1 MRHIVSFALASLA
14 AAVLCTF
21 GCAAKIGSQSDFDS
35 TKSSITNGSPV
46 VLDIRDADK
55 SGTASG
61 VGPARY
67 TSITGDH
74 VQTMQSGTIPRDV
87 FATVNADGSIQ
98 FNLSSG
104 SDISAKG
111 VEFNPATKALKVAEF
126 STLTSEPLRAHNEAY
141 DRLVAYWASR
151 DEASKQAI
159 LAQLDT
165 IKSISS
171 DIVPLIKAALGA
183 P

>member
-1 MRHIVSFALASLA
+1 MRYVIHLALAALTS
-14 AAVLCTF
+14 AVLSTL

-35 TKSSITNGSPV
+35 TKSSLTNGSPV
-46 VLDIRDADK
+46 VLDIRDSDK

-67 TSITGDH
+67 TSITKEH
-74 VQTMQSGTIPRDV
+74 VQTMQSGTVPRDV
-87 FATVNADGSIQ
+87 FATVLPDGSVQ

-104 SDISAKG
+104 SDIRASG
-111 VEFNPATKALKVAEF
+111 VEFNPETKALKVAEF
-126 STLTSEPLRAHNEAY
+126 STLTSDQLKAHNEAY
-141 DRLVAYWASR
+141 DRLVAYWSSR

-165 IKSISS
+165 IKSVSS